1 MGPAAGG
8 GGVVEG
14 GGGGRRLGDVV
25 GRKLSTT
32 IDNIPGLPFK
42 KETSS
47 NGGSCSSCRLVSC
60 WRRINRPKKFLGELF
75 GKSVLSLFGFFYL
88 LSHHP
93 CRVFAIFCSSS

>member
-32 IDNIPGLPFK
+32 IDNLPGFPFK
-42 KETSS
+42 KDTSS
-47 NGGSCSSCRLVSC
+47 SNCGSCSSCRLVSC

-75 GKSVLSLFGFFYL
+75 GKSVLSLFVFF
-88 LSHHP
+88 
-93 CRVFAIFCSSS
+93 IF